1 MMPQLQDLATL
12 ICRHRK
18 CFFNVPPFLIVLVV
32 NFFLV
37 YHVFLLNFCITL
49 MSLLLPILA
58 APPCLLHQQF
68 RHQSCLEVASKNIS

>member
-49 MSLLLPILA
+49 MSLLLPILQ
-58 APPCLLHQQF
+58 LHHACYINSSGT
-68 RHQSCLEVASKNIS
+68 RVV